1 MDGRSAATTALRA
14 ASTACVI
21 GGDLVTSPLGWIPT
35 CAGHLLEGAAALVD
49 SGPGWKAPHRTA
61 MSRALN
67 DALAVVPEVKDTEA
81 ASIAEGVVSFVSVVR
96 RWVA

>member
-49 SGPGWKAPHRTA
+49 SGPGKAPHRTA

-81 ASIAEGVVSFVSVVR
+81 AGIAEGVVSLISVVR